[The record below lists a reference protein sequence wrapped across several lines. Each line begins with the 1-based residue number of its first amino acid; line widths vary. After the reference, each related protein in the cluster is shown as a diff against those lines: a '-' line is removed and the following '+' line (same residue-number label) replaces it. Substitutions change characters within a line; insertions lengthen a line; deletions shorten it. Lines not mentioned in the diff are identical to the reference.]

1 MATEDLNFASQQG
14 TNYGN
19 VCAEEFLHAFSMP
32 RSDEFIEGWFE
43 TLTRSIEK
51 SKASIID
58 RGGSENYVQ
67 AFVSALFATMNPVV
81 EEYIRVWKI
90 ADELLRQSGK

>member
-1 MATEDLNFASQQG
+1 MTTEDLDFAAQQG
-14 TNYGN
+14 INYGQ
-19 VCAEEFLHAFSMP
+19 VCAEEFLLAFSTP
-32 RSDEFIEGWFE
+32 RSNEYIEGFFE
-43 TLTRSIEK
+43 TLTKSIEK

-67 AFVSALFATMNPVV
+67 AFVSALFSTMNPVV

-90 ADELLRQSGK
+90 ADDFLRDSGK